1 MPVLDP
7 PVAPPVVSGFNRVV
21 IQQKLIDSLG
31 ENIKSNPLRKEYERK
46 VAELSSY
53 AERIQP
59 NMTQDELRNLATEAN
74 QARRQ
79 LGLEYKDLTPG
90 PLKEFIYE
98 FVLDRYGDALGPT
111 GDYLIKNGRSYTD
124 IIKSAVRP
132 NPDVDTLLG
141 NFGEWL
147 SKQPASYLQRYQ
159 GSVGRG

>member
-1 MPVLDP
+1 MLDP